1 MVMGRVRNWWS
12 HSKTVAVIWFSSLA
26 LFFFLFQLALRNSTS
41 LSSLPS
47 DSAMANSNR
56 RSTLYD
62 KMERDLDQHGAAFL
76 KHGETSQSLS
86 LSDLFTLKNGFVT
99 PVLKAAHPPVR
110 ANVLYMSTEYSV
122 PISKAVK
129 QVFDPYFDKAI
140 WFQNS
145 SLYHFSMFH
154 ASHHIAPVSASEIE
168 IEDEAAAAKAVAEGL
183 CPLEIVLDRVVLTST
198 GVLLGCW
205 QVISGTDPVSIR
217 AKLRTALPRAPEKQL
232 YDEAILHTSF
242 ARLLSHP
249 KASLMDTD
257 STSNPIKLFH
267 KLVSQLNNE
276 IRGFKKAWLWET
288 FELILWK
295 NNKRMASNLSILHH
309 LFLVSMQFSHH
320 RKYSSTGTFCYIV
333 KEREHQ
339 ICESSCTRHRISPT
353 GKDMAKVKELWYVEE
368 YDVLAL
374 ALNGKMKVRRFQMGC
389 SST

>member
-1 MVMGRVRNWWS
+1 MAVTGRVRNWWS
-12 HSKTVAVIWFSSLA
+12 HSKTVALIWFSSLA
-26 LFFFLFQLALRNSTS
+26 LFYFLFQMALHNSTS
-41 LSSLPS
+41 PPSALLVS
-47 DSAMANSNR
+47 DSSMSNSNR

-62 KMERDLDQHGAAFL
+62 KMERDLDEHGAAFL

-86 LSDLFTLKNGFVT
+86 LSDLFTLKDGFVT

-110 ANVLYMSTEYSV
+110 ANVLYMSTKYSV
-122 PISKAVK
+122 PISEAVK

-154 ASHHIAPVSASEIE
+154 ASHHIVPVPASEVE
-168 IEDEAAAAKAVAEGL
+168 IEAEAAAVKAVAEGL

-205 QVISGTDPVSIR
+205 QVVSGTDPANIR

-232 YDEAILHTSF
+232 YDAAILHTSF

-257 STSNPIKLFH
+257 NTSNPIELFH
-267 KLVSQLNNE
+267 KLVSQLNNK
-276 IRGFKKAWLWET
+276 IRGFKAT
-288 FELILWK
+288 
-295 NNKRMASNLSILHH
+295 
-309 LFLVSMQFSHH
+309 VS
-320 RKYSSTGTFCYIV
+320 
-333 KEREHQ
+333 
-339 ICESSCTRHRISPT
+339 
-353 GKDMAKVKELWYVEE
+353 ELWYVEE

-389 SST
+389 SRA

>member
-41 LSSLPS
+41 LSSLPSS

-276 IRGFKKAWLWET
+276 IRGFK
-288 FELILWK
+288 
-295 NNKRMASNLSILHH
+295 AS
-309 LFLVSMQFSHH
+309 
-320 RKYSSTGTFCYIV
+320 CYTLYHYLACIFIV
-333 KEREHQ
+333 
-339 ICESSCTRHRISPT
+339 
-353 GKDMAKVKELWYVEE
+353 
-368 YDVLAL
+368 
-374 ALNGKMKVRRFQMGC
+374 
-389 SST
+389 

>member
-41 LSSLPS
+41 LSSLPSS

-154 ASHHIAPVSASEIE
+154 ASHHIAPASASEIE

-276 IRGFKKAWLWET
+276 IRGFK
-288 FELILWK
+288 
-295 NNKRMASNLSILHH
+295 
-309 LFLVSMQFSHH
+309 
-320 RKYSSTGTFCYIV
+320 
-333 KEREHQ
+333 
-339 ICESSCTRHRISPT
+339 
-353 GKDMAKVKELWYVEE
+353 AKVKELWYVEE